1 MQYVKSLNSK
11 QREYK
16 RYSDEVRYNIEK
28 DASQNEATSTV
39 WNFKK
44 HLPRQAKVLLDDNKQ
59 VRKRTA
65 KSSKRET
72 LS

>member
-11 QREYK
+11 QGEYK
-16 RYSDEVRYNIEK
+16 RYSDEVRYSIEK

-39 WNFKK
+39 WNLEK
-44 HLPRQAKVLLDDNKQ
+44 HLPRQAKVLLDVDKQ

-65 KSSKRET
+65 KSGKRET
-72 LS
+72 